1 VCSTFIVLWT
11 LCASDRS
18 MLIST
23 VILIAMGQIGNMEQH
38 GKYIPRDIPRDIG
51 FVQIGLIDRAE
62 LSQRIEEN

>member
-1 VCSTFIVLWT
+1 MCSTFIVLWT

-38 GKYIPRDIPRDIG
+38 GKYIPRDIG
-51 FVQIGLIDRAE
+51 FVQMGLIDRAE